1 MGYNVAVKSI
11 TAPASADPV
20 GWGHAHSGAAH
31 EQSREDH
38 MARQVRLTQEG
49 YERLKQQLEQEYSRL
64 EEATRILRELTGSS
78 DDYDDS
84 GLEEAK
90 REKARLEMRIDN
102 LEEQLNRAE
111 IIAAHEVDK
120 VDLGAVITLQDT
132 ASKEAFEVQ
141 VVSPL
146 EAGVLEGEIP
156 KVSDESPLGK
166 ALMGRKPGDTV
177 EVVINNRRSEY
188 TLMSIG

>member
-1 MGYNVAVKSI
+1 
-11 TAPASADPV
+11 
-20 GWGHAHSGAAH
+20 
-31 EQSREDH
+31 

-49 YERLKQQLEQEYSRL
+49 YDRLKAQLEQEYARL

-102 LEEQLNRAE
+102 LEDQLNRAE

-120 VDLGAVITLQDT
+120 VDLGVTVTLQDT

-141 VVSPL
+141 VVSPI

-156 KVSDESPLGK
+156 KVSDESPLGR
-166 ALMGRKPGDTV
+166 AVMGRRAGDTV

-188 TLMSIG
+188 TLMSIN

>member
-1 MGYNVAVKSI
+1 
-11 TAPASADPV
+11 
-20 GWGHAHSGAAH
+20 
-31 EQSREDH
+31 

-49 YERLKQQLEQEYSRL
+49 FDRLKAQLEQEYERL

-102 LEEQLNRAE
+102 LEDQLNRAE

-141 VVSPL
+141 LVSPI
-146 EAGVLEGEIP
+146 EAGVLEGDIP
-156 KVSDESPLGK
+156 KVSDESPLGQ

-177 EVVINNRRSEY
+177 EVVINNRRNEY
-188 TLMSIG
+188 TLMSIS

>member
-20 GWGHAHSGAAH
+20 GRGYAHSSAAH
-31 EQSREDH
+31 EQSREDY

-188 TLMSIG
+188 TLMSIS

>member
-1 MGYNVAVKSI
+1 
-11 TAPASADPV
+11 
-20 GWGHAHSGAAH
+20 
-31 EQSREDH
+31 
-38 MARQVRLTQEG
+38 MAQVRLTQEG
-49 YERLKQQLEQEYSRL
+49 HDRLKLQLEQEFERM

-102 LEEQLNRAE
+102 LEDQLNRAE
-111 IIAAHEVDK
+111 IIEVHELDK
-120 VDLGAVITLQDT
+120 VDLGAMIMLQDT

-141 VVSPL
+141 VVSPV

-156 KVSDESPLGK
+156 KVSDESPLGR

-177 EVVINNRRSEY
+177 EVVINNRRTEY
-188 TLMSIG
+188 NLMSIR